1 MGMVLR
7 MGMASCVGNFAGDVS
22 FCHGHDTA
30 GEKRLSI
37 ADAVNERKKRYI
49 IGRNSFEKAK
59 KARKITLE
67 QHFEICQ
74 EERF

>member
-1 MGMVLR
+1 MVLR

-37 ADAVNERKKRYI
+37 EDAVNERKKSYI
-49 IGRNSFEKAK
+49 NRKKQLRKAK

-74 EERF
+74 EGRF